1 MSIELNPPEL
11 GFRRPFTREVVQT
24 LHIKNSNHDPVAFKV
39 KTTAPKQ
46 YCVRPNSG
54 RIESGKEVEVQVLL
68 QAMKEDLPPN
78 AKCRDK
84 FLVQS
89 VPITADKEA
98 TSVQQIWSHIEK
110 NEKSLIQ
117 EKKIRVLFLQ
127 ADEQAGG
134 NKQDA
139 SFDSSPPPYTAPTSS
154 QTPSMS
160 SPTPGSVSKVETTDA
175 TVVPSD
181 NDDLQSQLVEARA
194 KITRLEAELK
204 DQGVRLRKT
213 AGVASDSKER
223 ITSGAAGMG
232 MSTQAPEGIPVQIC
246 AALCLGAFLI
256 AWFFF

>member
-1 MSIELNPPEL
+1 
-11 GFRRPFTREVVQT
+11 
-24 LHIKNSNHDPVAFKV
+24 
-39 KTTAPKQ
+39 
-46 YCVRPNSG
+46 VRPNSG

-68 QAMKEDLPPN
+68 QAMKEDPPPN

-89 VPITADKEA
+89 VLITADKEA
-98 TSVQQIWSHIEK
+98 TSVQQIWSQIEK
-110 NEKSLIQ
+110 NEKSAIQ
-117 EKKIRVLFLQ
+117 EKKIRVLFLP

-139 SFDSSPPPYTAPTSS
+139 SFDSSPPYAAPTSS
-154 QTPSMS
+154 QTPSVS
-160 SPTPGSVSKVETTDA
+160 SPASGSVSKAETTDA

-194 KITRLEAELK
+194 KISRLEAELK

-223 ITSGAAGMG
+223 ITSGAVGMG

-246 AALCLGAFLI
+246 AALCLAAFLI